1 MKLDPKEEKNY
12 SNITK
17 IYKKNLTPKIN
28 ILDRNFRELKHP

>member
-17 IYKKNLTPKIN
+17 IYKKIFFKLPQIVCG
-28 ILDRNFRELKHP
+28 